1 MLYSPK
7 INNMESKIDLI
18 EDIFENIDL
27 DHDSIDSV
35 KIRKFDVLFGF
46 YPSYKIY
53 INFLGYPSPYF
64 GEYLY
69 NLIKLT
75 ESYCGV
81 KFMSIYFPNIG
92 HFINLDGSSWSERSD
107 IREITHIKSNEPR
120 YKNTFSIQNMTITF
134 IE

>member
-1 MLYSPK
+1 
-7 INNMESKIDLI
+7 MESKIDLI

-35 KIRKFDVLFGF
+35 KIRKFDVLFGL
-46 YPSYKIY
+46 YPSYKIH
-53 INFLGYPSPYF
+53 INFLGYPNPYF

-92 HFINLDGSSWSERSD
+92 HFIDLDD
-107 IREITHIKSNEPR
+107 IREITHIKSSEPR

-134 IE
+134 I